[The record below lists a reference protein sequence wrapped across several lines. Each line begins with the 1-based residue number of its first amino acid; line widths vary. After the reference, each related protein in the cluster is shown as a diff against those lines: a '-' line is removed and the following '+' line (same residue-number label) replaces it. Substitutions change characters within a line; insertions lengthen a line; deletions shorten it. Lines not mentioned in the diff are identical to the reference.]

1 MWKHDFL
8 QSANYLNNS
17 DEGYSCEKCSKT
29 FASEKFLQ
37 IHSEATHKEKCT
49 ECDFET
55 GHKEIMKEHLSNP
68 GILHRLRRWNP
79 QIGPMCTWSNSGA
92 SMINVH

>member
-1 MWKHDFL
+1 MKNMHNVKDFAERSEVKEKEPTDNFFNMVNDFL

-17 DEGYSCEKCSKT
+17 DEVYSCEKCSKT

-49 ECDFET
+49 KCDF
-55 GHKEIMKEHLSNP
+55 
-68 GILHRLRRWNP
+68 
-79 QIGPMCTWSNSGA
+79 
-92 SMINVH
+92 

>member
-1 MWKHDFL
+1 
-8 QSANYLNNS
+8 LNNS
-17 DEGYSCEKCSKT
+17 DEEYSCEKCSKT

-55 GHKEIMKEHLSNP
+55 RHKEIMKEF
-68 GILHRLRRWNP
+68 GK
-79 QIGPMCTWSNSGA
+79 
-92 SMINVH
+92 